1 MWLHLSSLK
10 MAAVKME
17 LEERGEGHQVRDPAA
32 LGERKEGSDPAQT
45 VERHS
50 KLTPRVNLFDL

>member
-1 MWLHLSSLK
+1 
-10 MAAVKME
+10 ME
-17 LEERGEGHQVRDPAA
+17 LEEWEGHQVRDPAA

>member
-1 MWLHLSSLK
+1 MWLHLSNLK
-10 MAAVKME
+10 MAMVRME
-17 LEERGEGHQVRDPAA
+17 LEEKEGRRVRDPAA
-32 LGERKEGSDPAQT
+32 PGEKKEGSDPAQT

>member
-17 LEERGEGHQVRDPAA
+17 LEEWEGHQVRDPAA

-50 KLTPRVNLFDL
+50 KLTPRVNLFDF